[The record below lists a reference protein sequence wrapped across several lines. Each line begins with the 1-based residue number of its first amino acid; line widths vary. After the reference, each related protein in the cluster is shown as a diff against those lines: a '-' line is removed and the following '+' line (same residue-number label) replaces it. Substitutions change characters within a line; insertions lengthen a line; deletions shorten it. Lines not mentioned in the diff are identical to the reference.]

1 MEQAKRA
8 IAWTLWR
15 SVCCCTLLSLLP
27 PYYVDG
33 IRNIWIKHA
42 TSKKNINCYPL
53 TEATLA
59 IPFAVLGSPSGG
71 MAQVSA
77 KCEYSLVTQDF
88 VQKLNDHLAW
98 IDKAKA
104 QELFQDK

>member
-1 MEQAKRA
+1 
-8 IAWTLWR
+8 
-15 SVCCCTLLSLLP
+15 
-27 PYYVDG
+27 
-33 IRNIWIKHA
+33 
-42 TSKKNINCYPL
+42 
-53 TEATLA
+53 
-59 IPFAVLGSPSGG
+59 